1 MLEKIYKWFD
11 TYWYHYKWHTIIVLF
26 FAVTITICVSQCSE
40 RTQPDIVVMYAGPR
54 QLNANEHREIE
65 LAFNTVMPSDYND
78 DGQKHAELNPL
89 VLMTDKQL
97 AEAKERIE
105 AEGGK
110 FYYDANTLNNN
121 KNSFS
126 NQMFAGESSICL
138 LDPNW
143 FDTVNKAGGFR
154 KLADV
159 LGYLPEKA
167 INDYSIRLKDTAFAQ
182 YFNAF
187 DTLPDD
193 TIICFRVFT
202 SASSLMP
209 GRTNEEKY
217 EHQLD
222 MFKQIMNFEL
232 PEGAEISK

>member
-1 MLEKIYKWFD
+1 MGKVYKWLD
-11 TYWYHYKWHTIIVLF
+11 NYWYHYKWHTIIVLF
-26 FAVTITICVSQCSE
+26 FAITLTICISQCS
-40 RTQPDIVVMYAGPR
+40 TKAQADIVVMYAGPR

-65 LAFNTVMPSDYND
+65 LAFNAVMPSDYNG
-78 DGQKHAELNPL
+78 DGQKYAELNPL

-105 AEGGK
+105 AEGGT

-121 KNSFS
+121 RSSFS
-126 NQMFAGESSICL
+126 NQMFAGECSICL

-143 FDTVNKAGGFR
+143 YGDVNKSGGFR

-159 LGYLPEKA
+159 LGYKPDKA
-167 INDYSIRLKDTAFAQ
+167 IDDYSIRLKDTAFAQ
-182 YFNAF
+182 YFSAF

-193 TIICFRVFT
+193 TVLCFRILT
-202 SASSLMP
+202 SASTLLP

-217 EHQLD
+217 AHQLD
-222 MFKQIMNFEL
+222 MFKSVMNFVM
-232 PEGAEISK
+232 PEGANTED

>member
-1 MLEKIYKWFD
+1 MLEKLYKWLDNF
-11 TYWYHYKWHTIIVLF
+11 WYHYKWHTIILLF
-26 FAVTITICVSQCSE
+26 FAVTLTICISQCSA
-40 RTQPDIVVMYAGPR
+40 RTEPDIVVLYAGPR

-65 LAFNTVMPSDYND
+65 LAFNAMMQTDYNG
-78 DGQKHAELNPL
+78 DGQKFAELNPL
-89 VLMTDKQL
+89 ILMTDKQL

-143 FDTVNKAGGFR
+143 FGSVHEAKGFR
-154 KLADV
+154 KLSDV
-159 LGYLPEKA
+159 LGYVPEYA
-167 INDYSIRLKDTAFAQ
+167 IDEYSVLLKDTAFAK

-193 TIICFRVFT
+193 TIVCFRILT
-202 SASSLMP
+202 SASTLMP
-209 GRTNEEKY
+209 GKTNEKKY
-217 EHQLD
+217 GHQLD
-222 MFKQIMNFEL
+222 MFRTIMSFQI
-232 PEGAEISK
+232 PEGAEMPE